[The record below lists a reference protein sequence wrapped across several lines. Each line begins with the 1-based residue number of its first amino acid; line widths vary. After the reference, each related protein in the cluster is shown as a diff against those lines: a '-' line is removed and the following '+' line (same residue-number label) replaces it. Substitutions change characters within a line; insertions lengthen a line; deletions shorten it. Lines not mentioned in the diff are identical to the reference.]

1 MIAARGFEK
10 DTYFEQAASDIR
22 ALPKLEGTVHVN
34 LALVLKFL
42 PQYLMASG
50 EYADVPVRQDAADD
64 EYLFAQGPRIR
75 PRQDHVRPVAPALER
90 YQHLPNVAR
99 FLEQVDAFT
108 ALVMSAPP
116 SQEQQKDLDPLLTLG
131 QLFTQV
137 VYAQLV
143 CESAGLPRPGTVA
156 DMPGLDDAHID
167 RIFAVFV
174 QDVSEI
180 AVGLHGQASATDA
193 QREAALGL
201 IRRRTSIRPRR
212 RRSWT
217 R

>member
-1 MIAARGFEK
+1 M
-10 DTYFEQAASDIR
+10 
-22 ALPKLEGTVHVN
+22 
-34 LALVLKFL
+34 
-42 PQYLMASG
+42 
-50 EYADVPVRQDAADD
+50 
-64 EYLFAQGPRIR
+64 
-75 PRQDHVRPVAPALER
+75 
-90 YQHLPNVAR
+90 AR

-116 SQEQQKDLDPLLTLG
+116 SQEQQKDLDFLLTLG

-143 CESAGLPRPGTVA
+143 RISRSATAGYGRRYA
-156 DMPGLDDAHID
+156 GLDDAHID
-167 RIFAVFV
+167 WIFAVFV

-201 IRRRTSIRPRR
+201 IRRRIDPPRR